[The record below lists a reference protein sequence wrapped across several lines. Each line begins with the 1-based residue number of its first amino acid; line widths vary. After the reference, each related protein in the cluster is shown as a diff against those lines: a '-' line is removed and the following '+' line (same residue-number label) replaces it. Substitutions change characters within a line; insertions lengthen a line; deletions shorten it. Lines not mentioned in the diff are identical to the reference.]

1 LRGTLEHFS
10 WQIRDI
16 KKIAFLYF
24 LNYLQKQ
31 LHQMELVQLH
41 QLDLLQAHQLSAQIG
56 FELNRLG
63 LRGLT

>member
-31 LHQMELVQLH
+31 LHQMELVQ
-41 QLDLLQAHQLSAQIG
+41 AHQLSAQIG